1 MFNELTLPSLNQ
13 KLITQNEIIEVNQV
27 THNWM

>member
-13 KLITQNEIIEVNQV
+13 KICANEIIEVNQV